1 MQILSP
7 HNADVKRHCPHFVD
21 RCNLSQSVS
30 LNVPE
35 ILDRMKR
42 ACSISTDALL
52 ATHLGVSNKTV
63 SSWRSRNS
71 LPIEAVLQVSE
82 ETNHR
87 IDYFLFGEER
97 APLSGEEFVELFR
110 FDDLRFKDFEIAGE
124 SIIASILSQFADE
137 ELAFMSSK
145 ELTEHGKS
153 LGASILRTLALIR
166 HERRALLDSGKMD
179 EAAFDEYARKSFRS
193 DLPHFVRAMENR
205 IERRKK
211 QGPQ

>member
-1 MQILSP
+1 M
-7 HNADVKRHCPHFVD
+7 
-21 RCNLSQSVS
+21 SQTVS

-35 ILDRMKR
+35 ILDRMKK
-42 ACSISTDALL
+42 AGSINTDAHL
-52 ATHLGVSNKTV
+52 AEHLGVSNKTV

-71 LPIEAVLQVSE
+71 LPIEAVLQIAD
-82 ETNHR
+82 ETGHR
-87 IDYFLFGEER
+87 IDYFLFGEDR
-97 APLSGEEFVELFR
+97 PSLSGKDFVELFR

-124 SIIASILSQFADE
+124 SIIVSVLGEFADE
-137 ELAFMSSK
+137 ELAFMSN
-145 ELTEHGKS
+145 EEIAEHGKS

-179 EAAFDEYARKSFRS
+179 EETFDEYARKSFRT

-205 IERRKK
+205 IKRRKK